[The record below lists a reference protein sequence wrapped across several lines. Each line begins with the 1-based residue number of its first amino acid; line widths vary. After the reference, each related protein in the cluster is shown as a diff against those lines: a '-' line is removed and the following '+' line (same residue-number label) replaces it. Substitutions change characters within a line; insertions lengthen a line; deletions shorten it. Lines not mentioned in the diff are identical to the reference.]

1 MGREGFTE
9 EVTFESESQRRT
21 YETRKGEMRGGQH
34 EGKGGASV
42 SLKPRALEEES
53 QSSRIE
59 SIRLRDRGKP
69 DQ

>member
-1 MGREGFTE
+1 MKQERE
-9 EVTFESESQRRT
+9 
-21 YETRKGEMRGGQH
+21 KC
-34 EGKGGASV
+34 EGKGGVSV